1 MAVQHFFAMVAGKL
15 TRVFGIQSSAGAS
28 DGGKIPALDDTGR
41 LSTTMMPVGVGPAT
55 QNVVTS
61 EAIGAGKY
69 VNLYSNAGVITAR
82 LADNSNAREAH
93 GFVVT
98 AFSSGATALVYPMDS
113 PNTALSTLTPG
124 AEYWLGTAGGV
135 LSTPLDATDAGNA
148 GKVSQQLGVAKSA
161 TEMITTDYSPFFL

>member
-1 MAVQHFFAMVAGKL
+1 MVAGKI
-15 TRVFGIQSSAGAS
+15 TRVFGIQTSAGVG

-55 QNVVTS
+55 QTVTTS

-69 VNLYSNAGVITAR
+69 VNLYSNAGAINAR

-98 AFSSGATALVYPMDS
+98 AASSGASALVYPMDS
-113 PNTALSTLTPG
+113 PNTALSGLTPG
-124 AEYWLGTAGGV
+124 TEYWLSTAGGV
-135 LSTPLDATDAGNA
+135 TTTALDGTDAANA
-148 GKVSQQLGVAKSA
+148 GKVSQQLGIAKSA
-161 TEMITTDYSPFFL
+161 TEMITTDYTPIFL